1 MSADGLQTRL
11 VRPYGHRLLHMREGG
26 ALNHKPK
33 SRCWLVCVTASIFS
47 LSACGIGECSKYA
60 SDYSCSYVEN
70 KAEYEVWYWRSLQ
83 DDNEA
88 DEKLGGRA
96 IGLRM
101 CENNA
106 RAFAASISEEF
117 NYQAYVCV
125 LLDEG
130 RRMEKHRLLS

>member
-1 MSADGLQTRL
+1 
-11 VRPYGHRLLHMREGG
+11 MREGR
-26 ALNHKPK
+26 ALNNKPK
-33 SRCWLVCVTASIFS
+33 SRCWRVCATAISIFA

-70 KAEYEVWYWRSLQ
+70 KAEYEVWYWRNLQ

-88 DEKLGGRA
+88 DEKLVGRA
-96 IGLRM
+96 IGLAM

-106 RAFAASISEEF
+106 RAFAASIGEEF
-117 NYQAYVCV
+117 DYQAYVCV
-125 LLDEG
+125 LLEEG